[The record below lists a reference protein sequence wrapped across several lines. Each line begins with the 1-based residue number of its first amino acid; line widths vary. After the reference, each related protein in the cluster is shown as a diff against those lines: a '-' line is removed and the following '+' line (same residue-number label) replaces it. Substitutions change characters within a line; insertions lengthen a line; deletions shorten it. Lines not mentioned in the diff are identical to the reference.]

1 MMSRSA
7 QMFALALSLLPAAAV
22 LPLQAQSGQAP
33 ANSAQSAANT
43 DQWLQD
49 LAAWR
54 AHREQQ
60 LAAPDGW
67 LTLAGLEWLKPGI
80 NSVGSDAASNIHLQ
94 AQAPAH
100 LGLITVSGT
109 TVQLLSPAGGFPPE
123 LQIDGAPAREGPLTV
138 SGAKL
143 STLSWRG
150 LSMVVLR
157 RGERFVLRIKD
168 AGSPSRTNF
177 HGLNWYAP
185 DPDFRVTARWTP
197 YTPPHIEQIPTVLG
211 TTLDLPSPGV
221 AEFTLDGETLRL
233 EPVMEDPAGKTLFF
247 ILRDAT
253 SKATTYAGGRFLH
266 TGLPDQGLD
275 KPGLLTLDFNQLENP
290 PCAYTDYATCPL
302 PPGQNQLDVAL
313 DAGEQRFPH

>member
-1 MMSRSA
+1 M
-7 QMFALALSLLPAAAV
+7 
-22 LPLQAQSGQAP
+22 
-33 ANSAQSAANT
+33 
-43 DQWLQD
+43 
-49 LAAWR
+49 
-54 AHREQQ
+54 
-60 LAAPDGW
+60 
-67 LTLAGLEWLKPGI
+67 
-80 NSVGSDAASNIHLQ
+80 GSDAASNIHLQ